1 MGALLCSKSYSGT
14 AFCGRTTLL
23 RFLLLTFARI
33 QKMNIKIIIGWV
45 RIFFALLK
53 KFNLQGIAGGIQKLW
68 LFKGGVGE
76 MGKNGKKKFQVLYFR
91 SNERKF
97 CSKVLQMT
105 AEKRDVHVY

>member
-1 MGALLCSKSYSGT
+1 MGEDFFFFS
-14 AFCGRTTLL
+14 LL
-23 RFLLLTFARI
+23 R
-33 QKMNIKIIIGWV
+33 
-45 RIFFALLK
+45 
-53 KFNLQGIAGGIQKLW
+53 KFNLQGIRGGIQKMC

-76 MGKNGKKKFQVLYFR
+76 MGKNEKKKFQVLYFR